1 MARRRSYKK
10 DEHLISVLL
19 DAPWQLGAGVAAVVF
34 VAMRWIIPSF
44 FHSPILA
51 PLGVMISGLAPIAA
65 IFFLII
71 SLVSYVRNRKYS
83 MRTAVSAPT
92 EKSYEH
98 AFQPYKRTAF
108 DKPTSEQHTTEWSNV
123 SQKQS
128 QPTKFSIELL
138 RKLEWRRFEIL
149 SAEYFRVLGKR
160 VETID
165 HGADGGVDARVY
177 VNGSNVLEYAI
188 QCKAW
193 KKIVGVKEIRELF
206 GVMVHESVGKGVFL
220 ATSTFSDDAK
230 SFAAEHSD
238 KLFLIDGEKFIS
250 MLLKLPEDK
259 QKILLSFATEG
270 DYTTPTCASC
280 GIKMVLRNGAKGD
293 FWGCINFPK
302 CNSRLWVAQA

>member
-1 MARRRSYKK
+1 MIKRIFVPAIIVTLCFVIWACKK
-10 DEHLISVLL
+10 NLDFDVTETIKPTVKVKPVSVWSLI
-19 DAPWQLGAGVAAVVF
+19 GNG
-34 VAMRWIIPSF
+34 IPY
-44 FHSPILA
+44 
-51 PLGVMISGLAPIAA
+51 SGCID
-65 IFFLII
+65 
-71 SLVSYVRNRKYS
+71 
-83 MRTAVSAPT
+83 
-92 EKSYEH
+92 
-98 AFQPYKRTAF
+98 TAF
-108 DKPTSEQHTTEWSNV
+108 
-123 SQKQS
+123 
-128 QPTKFSIELL
+128 
-138 RKLEWRRFEIL
+138 
-149 SAEYFRVLGKR
+149 Y
-160 VETID
+160 
-165 HGADGGVDARVY
+165 GADGGVDARVY

-206 GVMVHESVGKGVFL
+206 GVMVHESAGKGAFM

-238 KLFLIDGEKFIS
+238 KLFLVDGEKFIS
-250 MLLKLPEDK
+250 MLLKLPQDK